1 MITITSK
8 DRSIVR
14 QLRFFFSL
22 AESFSQSLENF
33 LASIRR
39 LTVIGV
45 RLSTV
50 LHTISS
56 RRYVGCTF
64 NLLSRTVLHVPWSV
78 SAFELTRSLHGLPVK
93 QRIRLT
99 ELACFSSNPNTRY
112 RSHLL
117 ELLSDYQPA
126 RQLNFG
132 DIICFKTSSYFVFF
146 ITSLFY
152 SCPLRRNSLEPD
164 RRSAPSL
171 ASFESRLKT
180 ALFSV
185 VSTQ

>member
-1 MITITSK
+1 MEWVKLFISNLVHRLTTISAGRLMITITSK

-117 ELLSDYQPA
+117 ELLSDYQPVRHLRSSSA
-126 RQLNFG
+126 HLFS
-132 DIICFKTSSYFVFF
+132 KPAVASYF
-146 ITSLFY
+146 
-152 SCPLRRNSLEPD
+152 
-164 RRSAPSL
+164 
-171 ASFESRLKT
+171 ASRPFLGMI
-180 ALFSV
+180 FS
-185 VSTQ
+185 